1 MCSAKNA
8 RLLQNGIEMPFEKR
22 AKVGFKE
29 GGRQNE
35 GRECV
40 PSGHC
45 ARAREA
51 NVTQIARA
59 KAGADCE

>member
-40 PSGHC
+40 ESGHC
-45 ARAREA
+45 ARAREGERDA
-51 NVTQIARA
+51 N
-59 KAGADCE
+59 CEGKSWRRL